1 MAATSTSQPSAS
13 MAATSASQP
22 SASSSS
28 ADARGSDV
36 GAPQP
41 GMSHSNISPIV
52 TEVLE
57 FGRIP
62 MQKKNPRTK
71 EVREETSLAQRL
83 SKKKKSLT
91 DLDRLQLAALTE
103 EREAEEKKTADREKL
118 EELQQLREQSLGE
131 SLLNEVRQ
139 LGYYPKETRAN
150 PVECSLAMR
159 LRRALQH
166 KCFNQAQLENST
178 AARAI
183 GAPMRGRSV
192 HGAPAG
198 S

>member
-1 MAATSTSQPSAS
+1 
-13 MAATSASQP
+13 
-22 SASSSS
+22 
-28 ADARGSDV
+28 
-36 GAPQP
+36 
-41 GMSHSNISPIV
+41 MSHSNISPIV

-57 FGRIP
+57 FGRTP
-62 MQKKNPRTK
+62 VQKKNPRT
-71 EVREETSLAQRL
+71 EEEREENMLAIRL

-103 EREAEEKKTADREKL
+103 RRERK
-118 EELQQLREQSLGE
+118 QPQVE

-166 KCFNQAQLENST
+166 KCFNQAQLEELQQLREQSVHPRE
-178 AARAI
+178 AARSMELLQA
-183 GAPMRGRSV
+183 AEEPPDPMEGFADVAESSSKAVHLKRSLQPWTSSSSSSLDLN
-192 HGAPAG
+192 A
-198 S
+198 